1 MELLVIVLVIL
12 GLGLFDILAMRF
24 GTDSRATGE
33 QRRNWW

>member
-12 GLGLFDILAMRF
+12 GLGLFDVLAMRF